1 MTRPLFSGSQAQR
14 VVDPSILYPHVY
26 DSLASARLSSAFLT
40 GAKVNFSIFRG
51 MVVKVFVGFGGDC
64 VCVCVCVR
72 ACVCVR
78 VRVRACMRVSEC
90 VCVHVC
96 ACVCALQARP
106 SMKRMLPYH

>member
-14 VVDPSILYPHVY
+14 AVDPSILYPHVY

-72 ACVCVR
+72 ACVRVCTCACSCVHARER
-78 VRVRACMRVSEC
+78 VRVRACVCMRVCPSG
-90 VCVHVC
+90 
-96 ACVCALQARP
+96 QA
-106 SMKRMLPYH
+106 

>member
-1 MTRPLFSGSQAQR
+1 VTRPLFSGSQAQR

-64 VCVCVCVR
+64 VCVCVCACVR
-72 ACVCVR
+72 ACVCVC
-78 VRVRACMRVSEC
+78 VCVFVRACACMC
-90 VCVHVC
+90 MH
-96 ACVCALQARP
+96 ACVPFRP
-106 SMKRMLPYH
+106 GLA